1 MFKGKTMRIADFLY
15 KDCIRIP
22 QKEANTQLYVLA
34 RLSRLLNDKNF
45 LKNYQHVRPDNKLL
59 MFLQNTKKTISVD

>member
-34 RLSRLLNDKNF
+34 RLSRLLNNKNF
-45 LKNYQHVRPDNKLL
+45 LKKLSACKSGQQVIDV
-59 MFLQNTKKTISVD
+59 FTRYEKDDFI